1 MYEEEEQRL
10 SRLKA
15 DLEKTTLPLEKA
27 EEAILSGIL
36 KAKQEKNRAKK
47 KQKRLIGLAIASII
61 IISFVTSI
69 RISPTFANA
78 LSSIPGMEWLIGY
91 IEQDKGYSAI
101 IENDYYQK
109 VDVSETKGDLTL
121 TIDGVIM
128 DESGINIFYTLQST
142 KSLTGGKI
150 KDVNLFNKEEFP
162 EHAQSNNVFF
172 PDDIENEFQSMV
184 EYQFVK
190 PFSFK
195 DLKFNFE
202 FITVIDNKEIKFLI
216 PFELKENI
224 KKQITYPINQVVEVE
239 NQKMTIEEMIVYPLR
254 IGVKVAFDPANT
266 KEILGFEDMRLENE
280 NGEVWSAI
288 ANGIVNTTLSKYEKM
303 YYLQSNYF
311 EKPKDLYLRINK
323 LMAIDKEEA
332 MVIVNTETNTLINSP
347 KDDRLKLGK
356 TSKSQVEFSMDS
368 NSEEDPK
375 DLFSTAIAADGKELS
390 ISKIESRSSHKEISW
405 ILSFDNTMYKNP
417 LKLELAAY
425 PNYIKGDIKVKLK

>member
-15 DLEKTTLPLEKA
+15 DLEKAALPLEKA
-27 EEAILSGIL
+27 EEAILNGIL

-47 KQKRLIGLAIASII
+47 KQKRLIGLAIAAII

-121 TIDGVIM
+121 TINGVIM

-150 KDVNLFNKEEFP
+150 KDINLFNKEEFP
-162 EHAQSNNVFF
+162 EHVQSNNVYFA
-172 PDDIENEFQSMV
+172 DDIENEFQDKV

-216 PFELKENI
+216 PFELKENV

-280 NGEVWSAI
+280 KGEVWSSI
-288 ANGIVNTTLSKYEKM
+288 ANGVVNTTLSKYEKL

-311 EKPKDLYLRINK
+311 EKPKNLYLRINK

-368 NSEEDPK
+368 NSEEDPNG
-375 DLFSTAIAADGKELS
+375 LFHTAIDADGKELS
-390 ISKIESRSSHKEISW
+390 IPKIERRGSHKEMNW

-417 LKLELAAY
+417 LKFGLAAY

>member
-15 DLEKTTLPLEKA
+15 DLEKAALPLEKA

-47 KQKRLIGLAIASII
+47 KQKRLIGLAIAAII

-121 TIDGVIM
+121 KINGVII

-162 EHAQSNNVFF
+162 EHAQSNNVLF
-172 PDDIENEFQSMV
+172 PDDIENEFQGKV

-195 DLKFNFE
+195 ELKFNFE
-202 FITVIDNKEIKFLI
+202 FITVIDNREIKFLI
-216 PFELKENI
+216 PFELKENV

-280 NGEVWSAI
+280 NGEVWSSI
-288 ANGIVNTTLSKYEKM
+288 ANGVVNTTLSKYEKM

-332 MVIVNTETNTLINSP
+332 MVIVNTETNTLINNP
-347 KDDRLKLGK
+347 KDERLKLGK
-356 TSKSQVEFSMDS
+356 TSKTQVEFSMDS
-368 NSEEDPK
+368 NSKEDPK

-405 ILSFDNTMYKNP
+405 ILSFDNIMYKNP

-425 PNYIKGDIKVKLK
+425 PNYIKGNIKVKLK